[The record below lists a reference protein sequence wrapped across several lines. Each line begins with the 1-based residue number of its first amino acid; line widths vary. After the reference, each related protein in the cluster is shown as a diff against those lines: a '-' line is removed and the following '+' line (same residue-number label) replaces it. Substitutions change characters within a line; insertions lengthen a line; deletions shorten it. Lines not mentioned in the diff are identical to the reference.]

1 MIILGVFLLEG
12 GNPLATTHSNLA
24 TTFLKILLLFLRN
37 KIHIKVDEQPP
48 FENVSLVF
56 PFSSIGAVSVW
67 PSIFHLDLGISFFR
81 KWCERLCLTAQSS
94 S

>member
-1 MIILGVFLLEG
+1 MIILGVFLLEW

-24 TTFLKILLLFLRN
+24 TTFLKNLLLFLRN

-56 PFSSIGAVSVW
+56 PFSSIGAVSVCGP
-67 PSIFHLDLGISFFR
+67 PSFISISVSFFSGNAVNA
-81 KWCERLCLTAQSS
+81 CV
-94 S
+94 